1 MGYWWYPDA
10 WLQWR
15 GGGSSLISWQER
27 DQAVPG
33 LVLTA
38 ADEYWGWGGGCPH
51 SNTLFC
57 PEEALQLSLFSL
69 GQNCTASFQGAL
81 PGTCFWSQVVTKF
94 ICVSDPGSHPEELV
108 TARKP
113 ETLEAAQPAAE
124 NQEML
129 CGQSSSTSSSSS
141 LRQSSEQSPTLE
153 QTLASEVHAG
163 LLPAGKAEQG
173 PLRMKDI
180 SPEGSCGQQDIQK
193 AKPEE
198 APRLR
203 DAVRKKP

>member
-1 MGYWWYPDA
+1 MAWR
-10 WLQWR
+10 WLQPDLVAGKR
-15 GGGSSLISWQER
+15 PSSARAGIGSCRSRWPLQ
-27 DQAVPG
+27 Q
-33 LVLTA
+33 
-38 ADEYWGWGGGCPH
+38 YWGWGGGCPH
-51 SNTLFC
+51 SNALFC

-81 PGTCFWSQVVTKF
+81 PGTCFRSQVVTKF
-94 ICVSDPGSHPEELV
+94 ICVSAPGSHPEELV
-108 TARKP
+108 AARKP
-113 ETLEAAQPAAE
+113 ETLETAQPAAE

-141 LRQSSEQSPTLE
+141 LQQSSEQSPTLE
-153 QTLASEVHAG
+153 QTPASEVHAG
-163 LLPAGKAEQG
+163 MLPAGKAEQG
-173 PLRMKDI
+173 PLKMKDI